1 MLSTAVLFSL
11 FGVIVVGLV
20 AAIVAVRR
28 HQMKLLRQREALQ
41 KQRGAA
47 HIREVALAAQS
58 HTGRADIAVML
69 LQLSCEM
76 LEEATQLAPDEAP
89 IGQSLAHLRGLI
101 DSLHIDDR
109 PATPVPNPDSQS
121 DLLKA
126 SMQLTEAMRLLN
138 KLELRAELGA
148 EDLRGMQIEL
158 RRVQRSLE
166 LRTRMR
172 RELETPAVLIDA
184 PGIEPGAELPRLSA
198 NQPL

>member
-11 FGVIVVGLV
+11 FGVIAAGLF

-28 HQMKLLRQREALQ
+28 HQVKLLRQGEALQ

-47 HIREVALAAQS
+47 HIREVALAAQA
-58 HTGRADIAVML
+58 HTGRADIAVTL

-76 LEEATQLAPDEAP
+76 LEEAAQLAPNEDAVA
-89 IGQSLAHLRGLI
+89 QSLAQLRELI

-126 SMQLTEAMRLLN
+126 SMQLTEAGRLLN
-138 KLELRAELGA
+138 KLELRAELDA
-148 EDLRGMQIEL
+148 EELRAMQIEL

-166 LRTRMR
+166 LRTRIR
-172 RELETPAVLIDA
+172 RELETPAVLVAA
-184 PGIEPGAELPRLSA
+184 PGVGQDAELPRLGT
-198 NQPL
+198 NQPV